1 MFNVLFSYL
10 TKILVPTRLRQLRM
24 LSWMNLVVSYIKTIY
39 DEYVVFRTEKLYL
52 INFTG
57 QTMYL
62 QKYLQDEFE
71 EGGIYI
77 SDGLMMLPVYL
88 FNADESFIPVY
99 IGNLFIDETV
109 YSADE
114 SIVYLNTWYTYSD
127 TGTGV
132 TPDIDENATSE
143 GEIEMMLVN
152 ESEVMSANDFIV
164 WVPASKYD
172 AMTNDDFNKMNAIV
186 RYYKLVNKNYSI
198 ERYE

>member
-1 MFNVLFSYL
+1 
-10 TKILVPTRLRQLRM
+10 M

-132 TPDIDENATSE
+132 TPDLDENATAE
-143 GEIEMMLVN
+143 GEIETMLVN

>member
-77 SDGLMMLPVYL
+77 SDGVMVLRL
-88 FNADESFIPVY
+88 FV
-99 IGNLFIDETV
+99 
-109 YSADE
+109 
-114 SIVYLNTWYTYSD
+114 
-127 TGTGV
+127 
-132 TPDIDENATSE
+132 
-143 GEIEMMLVN
+143 
-152 ESEVMSANDFIV
+152 
-164 WVPASKYD
+164 
-172 AMTNDDFNKMNAIV
+172 
-186 RYYKLVNKNYSI
+186 
-198 ERYE
+198 

>member
-1 MFNVLFSYL
+1 M
-10 TKILVPTRLRQLRM
+10 
-24 LSWMNLVVSYIKTIY
+24 
-39 DEYVVFRTEKLYL
+39 
-52 INFTG
+52 
-57 QTMYL
+57 
-62 QKYLQDEFE
+62 
-71 EGGIYI
+71 
-77 SDGLMMLPVYL
+77 
-88 FNADESFIPVY
+88 
-99 IGNLFIDETV
+99 GNLFIDETV
-109 YSADE
+109 YTVGE